1 MLFGVPDEVVLSAVP
16 DVLFVL
22 SLPNVLILSGVLF
35 FVPDVVILS
44 DVPDVLLWITCFHPF
59 SGCVQ
64 FVSVSSG
71 GRWSIERSLQAL
83 RLSFRVNFTE
93 L

>member
-1 MLFGVPDEVVLSAVP
+1 MLFGVPDDVVLSAVP

-44 DVPDVLLWITCFHPF
+44 AVPDVLLWITCFHSF